1 MLTIENLTV
10 AYKGIMALRGVSLS
24 VAKGEIFALIGPN
37 GAGKSTMLNAASGI
51 VPIMSGRI
59 LFDGEPIQ
67 GRPAHLIARAGL
79 IQVPEGRRVISPLT
93 VAENLALGREAAG
106 SRRSKESDIDEV
118 FELFPI
124 LAERRNQLSGQLS
137 GGQQQMLAIG
147 RALMG
152 KPRIL
157 LLDEPSLG
165 LAPVIVREVFDAL
178 VRLNRGGL
186 TILLVEQNAK
196 LALQTA
202 HNAAVIEQGR
212 IVHQGAAADLIDDP
226 VVADHYFGR
235 AEVMA

>member
-1 MLTIENLTV
+1 MLTIENLAV
-10 AYKGIMALRGVSLS
+10 AYKGIMALRGVSLAA
-24 VAKGEIFALIGPN
+24 AKGEIFTLIGPN

-51 VPIMSGRI
+51 VPAMSGRI

-67 GRPAHLIARAGL
+67 GRAAHLIARAGL

-106 SRRSKESDIDEV
+106 RRGSEASDIDEV
-118 FELFPI
+118 YELFPI

-178 VRLNRGGL
+178 IRLNRGGL

-212 IVHQGAAADLIDDP
+212 IVHQGAASDLIDDP

-235 AEVMA
+235 AEVTA

>member
-1 MLTIENLTV
+1 MLTIENLAV

-24 VAKGEIFALIGPN
+24 VAKGEIFTLIGPN
-37 GAGKSTMLNAASGI
+37 GAGQSTMLNAASGI
-51 VPIMSGRI
+51 VPAMSGRI

-67 GRPAHLIARAGL
+67 GRAAHLIARAGL

-106 SRRSKESDIDEV
+106 RRGSEASDIDEV
-118 FELFPI
+118 YELFPI

-178 VRLNRGGL
+178 IRLNRGGL

-212 IVHQGAAADLIDDP
+212 IVHQGAASDLIDDP

>member
-1 MLTIENLTV
+1 MLTIENLAV

-24 VAKGEIFALIGPN
+24 VAKGEIFTLIGPN

-51 VPIMSGRI
+51 VPAMSGRI

-67 GRPAHLIARAGL
+67 GRAAHLIARAGL

-106 SRRSKESDIDEV
+106 RRGSEASDIDEV
-118 FELFPI
+118 YELFPI

-178 VRLNRGGL
+178 IRLNRGGL

-212 IVHQGAAADLIDDP
+212 IVHQGAASDLIDDP

>member
-1 MLTIENLTV
+1 M
-10 AYKGIMALRGVSLS
+10 
-24 VAKGEIFALIGPN
+24 
-37 GAGKSTMLNAASGI
+37 
-51 VPIMSGRI
+51 
-59 LFDGEPIQ
+59 
-67 GRPAHLIARAGL
+67 
-79 IQVPEGRRVISPLT
+79 
-93 VAENLALGREAAG
+93 AENLALGREAAG
-106 SRRSKESDIDEV
+106 RRGSEASDIDEV
-118 FELFPI
+118 YELFPI

-178 VRLNRGGL
+178 IRLNRGGL

-212 IVHQGAAADLIDDP
+212 IVHQGAASDLIDDP